1 MLLDKQNRNTVEAFT
16 AATTT
21 GVYSKPPGFKKEG
34 GGYLL
39 GGKLLPFY
47 VGEEKQADGPLDFE
61 IVEQIDESRVG
72 EMQDAQGDP
81 GHHNRGHM
89 DGLRKGELLLARQR
103 GCEVHPKTP
112 LRGAGKK
119 EER

>member
-1 MLLDKQNRNTVEAFT
+1 
-16 AATTT
+16 
-21 GVYSKPPGFKKEG
+21 
-34 GGYLL
+34 
-39 GGKLLPFY
+39 
-47 VGEEKQADGPLDFE
+47 
-61 IVEQIDESRVG
+61 
-72 EMQDAQGDP
+72 
-81 GHHNRGHM
+81 M